1 MKNRKEKNTSGRI
14 ISLIYLVLFLAIAAF
29 LLFNQSGI
37 IKYYKLKSEYE
48 LLQTRIADAK
58 NQIFKLE
65 NELDSLKTE
74 LVKVEHVARE
84 KYLMLKPNE
93 KGIKINNE

>member
-1 MKNRKEKNTSGRI
+1 MKNKKGKNTSGRI
-14 ISLIYLVLFLAIAAF
+14 ISLIYFVLFLAIAAF

-37 IKYYKLKSEYE
+37 IKYYELKSEFK
-48 LLQTRIADAK
+48 LIQSRITEAK

-65 NELDSLKTE
+65 HELDSLKTE

-93 KGIKINNE
+93 KGIKINKD

>member
-1 MKNRKEKNTSGRI
+1 MKNKKAKNTSSRI
-14 ISLIYLVLFLAIAAF
+14 ISLIYLVLFIAIAAF

-37 IKYYKLKSEYE
+37 IKYYELKSEYKS
-48 LLQTRIADAK
+48 LQSRIADAK
-58 NQIFKLE
+58 SQIFKLE

-84 KYLMLKPNE
+84 KHLMLKPNE
-93 KGIKINNE
+93 KGVKINKE